1 MKGMAV
7 PRSTSTRSARRIDRP
22 APLPTPDALRQAF
35 DQFLQLDVAEGAAT
49 ADTVITYQRRINQ
62 YLCWCDLQGLAPAIA
77 TADDI
82 KRYRRE
88 LIETKKQ
95 QSATIAL
102 TLVVI
107 RRFYACAVEQGLV
120 KTNPALGI
128 KAPRA
133 KHDRAE
139 TLSFLEPSELAHLLA
154 AVPQDDQLKSRR
166 DRALLAL
173 MGLQGPRTVE
183 LHRANVGDLI
193 QQGNH
198 WGLRVEAKRHRRT
211 VPLRSDIA
219 AVLWQYLDAR
229 RESGE
234 VLTATS
240 PLFLTV
246 GNRFGGQRLSRRGL
260 RYVVDQYLSAT
271 GLKHSGGR
279 TLSAHS
285 LRHTAGTLGLR
296 SGADLR
302 QVQDLLGHADPKT
315 TAIYAHVNDRYVSNP
330 ALGIAVQI

>member
-1 MKGMAV
+1 M
-7 PRSTSTRSARRIDRP
+7 PRSTSARSSRRRDCP
-22 APLPTPDALRQAF
+22 ASLPTPDALRQAF
-35 DQFLQLDVAEGAAT
+35 DQFLHLDVAEGDAS
-49 ADTVITYQRRINQ
+49 ADTVVTYQRRINQ
-62 YLCWCDLQGLAPAIA
+62 YLRWCDLQGVAPAIA
-77 TADDI
+77 TAEDI

-88 LIETKKQ
+88 LIETKKH

-107 RRFYACAVEQGLV
+107 RRFYACAVEKGFV
-120 KTNPALGI
+120 KTNPAIGI

-133 KHDRAE
+133 KVDRAE
-139 TLSFLEPSELAHLLA
+139 TLSFLEAAELAQLLST
-154 AVPQDDQLKSRR
+154 VPQDDQIKSRR

-198 WGLRVEAKRHRRT
+198 WGLRVEGKRHRRT
-211 VPLRSDIA
+211 VPLRPDIA
-219 AVLWQYLDAR
+219 IVLWQYLDAR
-229 RESGE
+229 RAVGE
-234 VLTATS
+234 ALTPDR

-246 GNRFGGQRLSRRGL
+246 GNRFGGQRLSRRGV
-260 RYVVDQYLSAT
+260 RYVVDQYLEAAQ
-271 GLKHSGGR
+271 LKHSGGR
-279 TLSAHS
+279 KLSAHS

-315 TAIYAHVNDRYVSNP
+315 TAIYAHVNDRYASNP
-330 ALGIAVQI
+330 ALGIAVQVLEP

>member
-1 MKGMAV
+1 MAV
-7 PRSTSTRSARRIDRP
+7 PLSTPNRSSRHRDRP
-22 APLPTPDALRQAF
+22 APLPTTELLRQAF
-35 DQFLQLDVAEGAAT
+35 EQFLQLDVAEGDAS

-62 YLCWCDLQGLAPAIA
+62 YLRWCDAQGLAPAIA

-82 KRYRRE
+82 KTYRRD
-88 LIETKKQ
+88 LIAAKQ
-95 QSATIAL
+95 QPATIAL
-102 TLVVI
+102 SLVVL
-107 RRFYACAVEQGLV
+107 RRFYACAVAKGFVRE
-120 KTNPALGI
+120 NPAIGI
-128 KAPRA
+128 KSPRA
-133 KHDRAE
+133 KVDRAE
-139 TLSFLEPSELAHLLA
+139 TLSFLEPSELAQLLA

-183 LHRANVGDLI
+183 LHRANVGDLV
-193 QQGNH
+193 QQGSH

-234 VLTATS
+234 IITPAS
-240 PLFLTV
+240 PLFLAV

-260 RYVVDQYLSAT
+260 RYIVDQYLAAID
-271 GLKHSGGR
+271 LKHSGGR

-315 TAIYAHVNDRYVSNP
+315 TAIYAHVNDRYGSNP
-330 ALGIAVQI
+330 ALGIEVQV